1 MDVATIIAI
10 GVIFLAIILGQRIV
24 VNQHEKLS
32 DEMRL
37 AVSKAFVRSNSNYS
51 IAIFSIVFV
60 FVIVAYSLPAY
71 LNWLIGG
78 YFLIIGSFFIG
89 KIVVNTRKLKAINAP
104 WEYIRAVYLSYLL
117 LIGSAVLAGIILGLG
132 NSGLFR

>member
-1 MDVATIIAI
+1 MDIATIIAI
-10 GVIFLAIILGQRIV
+10 GGIFLAIILGQRLV
-24 VNQHEKLS
+24 VNQHERLS

-37 AVSKAFVRSNSNYS
+37 KVSKAFVRSNSNYS
-51 IAIFSIVFV
+51 IAIFGIVFV
-60 FVIVAYSLPAY
+60 FVIFAYSLPAY

-104 WEYIRAVYLSYLL
+104 EQYIRAVYVSYLL
-117 LIGSAVLAGIILGLG
+117 LVGSAVLAGVVWGLG
-132 NSGLFR
+132 NAALFR